1 MPRYDYICLDCQK
14 EETVSLTLK
23 DREARSIKCSTCGSK
38 RMEQLI
44 ANVAARTSRKS

>member
-14 EETVSLTLK
+14 EETVSLSLK
-23 DREARSIKCSTCGSK
+23 DHEAGTVICPACGSK

-44 ANVAARTSRKS
+44 ANISAKTRRKS

>member
-14 EETVSLTLK
+14 EETVLLTLK
-23 DREARSIKCSTCGSK
+23 DREAGSVRCSACGSK

-44 ANVAARTSRKS
+44 ADVTARTSRKS

>member
-23 DREARSIKCSTCGSK
+23 EHETSSIKCSACGSE

-44 ANVAARTSRKS
+44 ANVTAKTSRKS